1 MLFLPLL
8 GAECRAGKEGNF
20 APTGQRGRENCDL
33 AEQRSA
39 RTRLSLCKIFSAEFS
54 LHFFIEKMQRNPIQS
69 LSHAPRAGSLCTREP
84 RYRHGGLRRHPFAQG
99 SHGWGLISR
108 GGYFFVFLEMFSE
121 MRSCRSR
128 KPTQGF
134 CFFAGGGAGERG
146 SEDGATGGSSS
157 SVCPGESRDLRKL
170 NKPKLSIAKK
180 ILHFHNF
187 HRK

>member
-69 LSHAPRAGSLCTREP
+69 LSLPYGSRLP
-84 RYRHGGLRRHPFAQG
+84 LHKGAMVGGLYRGEAIFSSFWRCFPKCVRAVRESPRRG
-99 SHGWGLISR
+99 
-108 GGYFFVFLEMFSE
+108 FVFLRAAARGKGVRRAARRAVLLLRLPGGE
-121 MRSCRSR
+121 
-128 KPTQGF
+128 QGF
-134 CFFAGGGAGERG
+134 EEIKQTETFH
-146 SEDGATGGSSS
+146 SEKNPSFS
-157 SVCPGESRDLRKL
+157 
-170 NKPKLSIAKK
+170 
-180 ILHFHNF
+180 
-187 HRK
+187 

>member
-84 RYRHGGLRRHPFAQG
+84 WLGAYIAGRLFFRLFGDVFRNAFVPFEKAHAGVLFFCGRR
-99 SHGWGLISR
+99 R
-108 GGYFFVFLEMFSE
+108 GGKGCGGRRDGRFFLLRLPGGE
-121 MRSCRSR
+121 
-128 KPTQGF
+128 QGF
-134 CFFAGGGAGERG
+134 EEIKQTETFH
-146 SEDGATGGSSS
+146 SEKNPSFS
-157 SVCPGESRDLRKL
+157 
-170 NKPKLSIAKK
+170 
-180 ILHFHNF
+180 
-187 HRK
+187 